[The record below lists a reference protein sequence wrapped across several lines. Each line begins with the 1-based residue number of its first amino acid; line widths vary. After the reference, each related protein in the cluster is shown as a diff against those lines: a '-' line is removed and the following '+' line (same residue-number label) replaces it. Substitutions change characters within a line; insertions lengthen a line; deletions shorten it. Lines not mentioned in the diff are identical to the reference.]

1 MPGYISKE
9 TIDAV
14 KNKTDIVSVVNEYT
28 RLERR
33 GSDWWGCCPFHNEK
47 SPSFHVEPDKCFYY
61 CFGCHASGDVITFV
75 MEMEKISYPEAVLQL
90 AKKAGIEV
98 KYKDGAVHSEDF
110 KKNEELDQI
119 LDLYERTASLF
130 HYFLLETE
138 QGKRALE
145 YVTKRG
151 LTLETIKKFK
161 LGYAPADRKWLKAF
175 LLKKNFSNEFLNKSG
190 LFSQKYPDYSF
201 FSDRLMFPIFNRKDQ
216 VVAFG
221 GRVLPPASEDQRKY
235 LNSGDMLQF
244 KKRET
249 LFGFNFAKKSI
260 RENKKIIF
268 CEGNMD
274 VIAYHQ
280 CGLDFAVA
288 TLGTAMT
295 EEHVNMIRGFAD
307 TVLLSFD
314 SDSAGQKATVK
325 AILLCRKAGLQVKVI
340 VLSGGKDPA
349 EIMLKF
355 GAEVLK
361 KNVDDARLDSAF
373 LLSKLAKDYPVETAD
388 GKTKAALEFF
398 PYIDSLQSDIQK
410 ESCLEQLVQ
419 AFNLNPEAVRRDF
432 NNREQA
438 RERVGSSQSTVKQP
452 VREVK
457 LNSELRVLLAVIA
470 DLSQFAKVRNEI
482 SVNDFDD
489 PAAKSIFIALEEC
502 FRADDLTFVSVL
514 NHCNDKE
521 LQQLIT
527 KVIEAKEF
535 SKNENQIVQDGIRLI
550 KRKKLEKQ
558 REKLMN
564 RIRQLKPATV
574 QEQQLMQE
582 LLAEKMNIDRKLNS
596 TM

>member
-1 MPGYISKE
+1 MAGFISKD

-14 KNKTDIVSVVNEYT
+14 KAKSDIVSVIGEYT

-33 GSDWWGCCPFHNEK
+33 GADWWGCCPFHNEK
-47 SPSFHVEPDKCFYY
+47 SPSFHVEPEKCFYY
-61 CFGCHASGDVITFV
+61 CFGCHASGDVIKFV
-75 MEMEKISYPEAVLQL
+75 MEMEKISYPEAVIQL
-90 AKKAGIEV
+90 AKKAGIEI
-98 KYKDGAVHSEDF
+98 KYKDGEAPAEDF
-110 KKNEELDQI
+110 KKNQEIDQI
-119 LDLYERTASLF
+119 YDLYERTASLF

-138 QGKRALE
+138 QGKKALE
-145 YVTKRG
+145 YVTSRG
-151 LTLETIKKFK
+151 LTLDTIKKFK
-161 LGYAPADRKWLKAF
+161 LGYAPADRKWLKSF
-175 LLKKNFSNEFLNKSG
+175 LLKKNFSNDFLNKSG

-221 GRVLPPASEDQRKY
+221 GRVIPPASEEQRKY
-235 LNSGDMLQF
+235 LNSGDMIQF

-260 RENKKIIF
+260 RESKKIIF

-280 CGLDFAVA
+280 CGITFAVA

-340 VLSGGKDPA
+340 QLSGGKDPA

-355 GAEVLK
+355 GAEALSKFV
-361 KNVDDARLDSAF
+361 NSAILDSDF
-373 LLSKLAKDYPVETAD
+373 LLSKLAKDYPVETTD
-388 GKTKAALEFF
+388 GKFQAALEFF
-398 PYIDSLQSDIQK
+398 PYIDALQSDIQK

-419 AFNLNPEAVRRDF
+419 TFNLNPEAVRRDF

-438 RERVGSSQSTVKQP
+438 RERTGGVQHSREQP
-452 VREVK
+452 IREVK
-457 LNSELRVLLAVIA
+457 INSELRVVLAVIA
-470 DLSQFAKVRNEI
+470 DLSQFTQVRNEI
-482 SVNDFDD
+482 SVDDFDD
-489 PAAKSIFIALEEC
+489 PDARKIFIALEEC
-502 FRADDLTFVSVL
+502 FRADDLSFLSVL

-521 LQQLIT
+521 LQMLIT

-535 SKNENQIVQDGIRLI
+535 SHNENQIVQDGIQLI
-550 KRKKLEKQ
+550 KRRKLERQ
-558 REKLMN
+558 REKIMI
-564 RIRQLKPATV
+564 RIRQLKPVTI
-574 QEQQLMQE
+574 QDEQ
-582 LLAEKMNIDRKLNS
+582 LLKDLISEKMNIDKKLRQ
-596 TM
+596 

>member
-1 MPGYISKE
+1 MAGFISKD

-14 KNKTDIVSVVNEYT
+14 KAKSDIVSVIGEYT

-33 GSDWWGCCPFHNEK
+33 GADWWGCCPFHNEK
-47 SPSFHVEPDKCFYY
+47 SPSFHVEPEKCFYY
-61 CFGCHASGDVITFV
+61 CFGCHASGDVIKFV
-75 MEMEKISYPEAVLQL
+75 MEMEKISYPEAVIQL
-90 AKKAGIEV
+90 AKKAGIEI
-98 KYKDGAVHSEDF
+98 KYKDGEAPAEDF
-110 KKNEELDQI
+110 KKNQEIDQI
-119 LDLYERTASLF
+119 YDLYERTASLF

-138 QGKRALE
+138 QGKKALE
-145 YVTKRG
+145 YVTSRG
-151 LTLETIKKFK
+151 LTLDTIKKFK
-161 LGYAPADRKWLKAF
+161 LGYAPADRKWLKSF
-175 LLKKNFSNEFLNKSG
+175 LLKKNFSNDFLNKSG

-221 GRVLPPASEDQRKY
+221 GRVIPPASEEQRKY
-235 LNSGDMLQF
+235 LNSGDMIQF

-280 CGLDFAVA
+280 CGITFAVA

-340 VLSGGKDPA
+340 QLSGGKDPA

-355 GAEVLK
+355 GAEALSKFV
-361 KNVDDARLDSAF
+361 NSAILDSDF
-373 LLSKLAKDYPVETAD
+373 LLSKLAKDYPVETTD
-388 GKTKAALEFF
+388 GKFQAALEFF
-398 PYIDSLQSDIQK
+398 PYIDALQSDIQK

-419 AFNLNPEAVRRDF
+419 TFNLNPEAVRRDF

-438 RERVGSSQSTVKQP
+438 RERTGGVQHSREQP
-452 VREVK
+452 IREVK
-457 LNSELRVLLAVIA
+457 INSELRVVLAVIA
-470 DLSQFAKVRNEI
+470 DLSQFTQVRNEI
-482 SVNDFDD
+482 SVDDFDD
-489 PAAKSIFIALEEC
+489 PDARKIFIALEEC
-502 FRADDLTFVSVL
+502 FRADDLSFLSVL

-521 LQQLIT
+521 LQMLIT

-535 SKNENQIVQDGIRLI
+535 SHNENQIVQDGIQLI
-550 KRKKLEKQ
+550 KRRKLERQ
-558 REKLMN
+558 REKIMI
-564 RIRQLKPATV
+564 RIRQLKPVTI
-574 QEQQLMQE
+574 QDEQ
-582 LLAEKMNIDRKLNS
+582 LLKDLISEKMNIDKKLRQ
-596 TM
+596 